1 MLYNSYAFLAGFLP
15 IVLMVYFGLAAR
27 VGPKASLGW
36 LTLASLGF
44 YAWWNPPYVA
54 LIVLSIL
61 ANFALGHTLGV
72 LGRGDHPRSRFWLAT
87 IGITLNLILLGYYK
101 YAHFFVET
109 YDAVTGANISF
120 GEIILP
126 LGISFFTFEQIGYL
140 VDAYGNRARP
150 YTFVEY
156 TFFVTFFPHLIAG
169 PIIVHHE
176 LIGQIDG
183 PKRFLFDAQNFATGT
198 TLFVLGL
205 AKKVLIADTFADYSS
220 HGFVEAAAG
229 QTPHLLAAW
238 LGIMAYALQ
247 LYFDFSGYSDMG
259 LGLARMVN
267 FKLPLN
273 FDSPYKAVNIIEF
286 WRRWHM
292 TLSRFLRDMLYIPLG
307 GNRHGTVRKHLNLF
321 ITMLLGGLW
330 HGAGWTFIVWGA
342 LHGSYLVV
350 NHTWRSLGSKQ
361 MHDALDANK
370 FAQQVSCIVTFLA
383 VLVGWVFFRASG
395 FAPAV
400 RMLEG
405 LVNLGQSV
413 PQGAWASLGKPLA
426 LCAAGYLAV
435 RILPNS
441 QEMLRRFEPALGAIR
456 DRRAL
461 HWGLHSGWALITA
474 VLAWASVLNITKVS
488 EFLYFQF

>member
-1 MLYNSYAFLAGFLP
+1 MLYNSYAFLVGFLP
-15 IVLMVYFGLAAR
+15 IVLVVYFGLAAR

-54 LIVLSIL
+54 LIALSIL

-72 LGRGDHPRSRFWLAT
+72 LARGEHARSRFWLT
-87 IGITLNLILLGYYK
+87 TVGIALNLTLLGYYK

-109 YDAVTGANISF
+109 FDALTGAQF
-120 GEIILP
+120 VLGQVILP

-150 YTFVEY
+150 YTFIEY

-183 PKRFLFDAQNFATGT
+183 ARRFLFNPQNFATGL
-198 TLFVLGL
+198 TLFVIGL
-205 AKKVLIADTFADYSS
+205 AKKVLVADTFANHSS
-220 HGFVEAAAG
+220 HGFAEAAAG
-229 QTPHLLAAW
+229 STPHLLAAW

-259 LGLARMVN
+259 LGLARMLN

-273 FDSPYKAVNIIEF
+273 FDSPYKAVNIIDF

-307 GNRHGTVRKHLNLF
+307 GNRHGTARKHLNLF

-342 LHGSYLVV
+342 LHGGYLVV
-350 NHTWRSLGSKQ
+350 NHTWRSLGKKEL
-361 MHDALDANK
+361 HEALDANPL
-370 FAQQVSCIVTFLA
+370 ARQVSTLVTFLA
-383 VLVGWVFFRASG
+383 VLVGWVFFRAAG
-395 FAPAV
+395 FEPAV
-400 RMLEG
+400 HMLKG
-405 LVNLGQSV
+405 MLNLGQPV
-413 PQGAWASLGKPLA
+413 PAEGWTLLGTPLM
-426 LCAAGYLAV
+426 LCALGYLAV
-435 RILPNS
+435 RTLPNS
-441 QEMLRRFEPALGAIR
+441 QEVLGRFEPALGAIR
-456 DRRAL
+456 QKPAL